1 MDPGSIPGKGKCCLQ
16 KNPDLFSM
24 LSWSSGLGRH
34 PLTVE
39 IAGSTPAGSEYFSL
53 WRIESLEV
61 VRIIFGFLFFV
72 RAIWIKISDSKRDLI
87 MQIEARIIL
96 DKILDDILADEKIRD
111 EIPMIQIQKLKLLM

>member
-1 MDPGSIPGKGKCCLQ
+1 
-16 KNPDLFSM
+16 M